1 MHQRPLGPFQVSAL
15 GLGCMSMS
23 HGYGSGDLKE
33 SERVLMHS
41 LDVGY
46 NFLDTAATYGFGEN
60 ELLIGR
66 VLKQQRHRFTLAS
79 KCALFRDEHGK
90 RCINGTPDNIR
101 RMCEDSLKRLQT
113 DVIDLYYLHRKD
125 PNVPI
130 EDSMG
135 ALADLKSQGKIR
147 AIGLSEVSPDTIRR
161 AHAAH
166 PVTAVQSEYSLW
178 TRVPEQGVLDT
189 CHALGIS
196 FIPFSPLGR
205 GMLTG
210 ALTRPEQFEQGDMR
224 RGMPRFQGENFH
236 HNRARV
242 AHFTE
247 YAQALGISGAQLA
260 LAWLLNKDERL
271 IPIPGTKH
279 LCFLEEN
286 AAASELRLSDAQ
298 IAEIETLIHPDQILG
313 NRYPPETMTEIDTGA

>member
-1 MHQRPLGPFQVSAL
+1 MHQRQLGPFQVSAL

-33 SERVLMHS
+33 SERVLMRS
-41 LDVGY
+41 LDIGY
-46 NFLDTAATYGFGEN
+46 SFLDTAATYGFGEN
-60 ELLIGR
+60 EQLLGR
-66 VLKQQRHRFTLAS
+66 VLKHQRQRFTLAS
-79 KCALFRDEHGK
+79 KCALFRDDQGR

-101 RMCEDSLKRLQT
+101 RMCEDSLTRLQT

-130 EDSMG
+130 EESMG
-135 ALADLKSQGKIR
+135 ALADLKAQGKIR
-147 AIGLSEVSPDTIRR
+147 AIGLSEVSPETIRR
-161 AHAAH
+161 AHAVH

-178 TRVPEQGVLDT
+178 TRIPERGVLDT
-189 CHALGIS
+189 CHTLGIS

-210 ALTRPEQFEQGDMR
+210 ALTSPDQFEASDMR
-224 RGMPRFQGENFH
+224 RGMPRFQGSNFQ
-236 HNRARV
+236 HNRTHV
-242 AHFTE
+242 E
-247 YAQALGISGAQLA
+247 QLIKYAETLSLSAAQLA

-279 LCFLEEN
+279 LAFMEEN
-286 AAASELRLSDAQ
+286 AAASEVVLSAGQ
-298 IAEIETLIHPDQILG
+298 MAHIETLIHPDQVWG